1 VKAMASIRTLGGSIA
16 DTARII
22 WRMRYGQQKHEM
34 LQIFCNVDPDQL
46 AQDQRDPLGEFRNYE
61 DCFAAEEELSSIA
74 DQAQKQLAA
83 IEMLMGRSLADADH
97 FGAALQDKASQIS
110 TRPDAAN
117 LVAGLVELT
126 NTMIEKTRTA
136 SGELR
141 SRREEM
147 SALRVSLSEARTR
160 ADTDML
166 TQLRNRHC
174 FERDFAIQIERCT
187 ADDTTLSLAIC
198 DIDNFKDVN
207 DHFGHQTGDGVLR
220 LVAKILDDHCSPYGS
235 VFRLGGEEFAVILPD
250 MGEDDALAL
259 LERTRK
265 DLAARKIRERKSG
278 ALIGKV
284 TLSGGIATATNYTSH
299 SADQLFSVA
308 DRELYVAKEDGRNR
322 ISSSFVENDK

>member
-1 VKAMASIRTLGGSIA
+1 MASIKTFGGSIA

-22 WRMRYGQQKHEM
+22 WRMRLGQQKHEAPHIPRNAVSG
-34 LQIFCNVDPDQL
+34 QHTE
-46 AQDQRDPLGEFRNYE
+46 DQRDPLGEFRNYD
-61 DCFAAEEELSSIA
+61 DCFAAEEELACIA

-83 IEMLMGRSLADADH
+83 IEKLMGKSQADADH
-97 FGAALQDKASQIS
+97 FGAALQDKATQIS
-110 TRPDAAN
+110 AQPDAAE

-147 SALRVSLSEARTR
+147 SALRLSLTEARTR

-166 TQLRNRHC
+166 TQLQNRHS
-174 FERDFAIQIERCT
+174 FERDIAFQVERCT
-187 ADDTTLSLAIC
+187 SDQTPLSLAIC

-220 LVAKILDDHCSPYGS
+220 LVAKILDDHCSPFGS

-250 MGEDDALAL
+250 LGEDDALAL

-265 DLAARKIRERKSG
+265 DLATRKIRERKSG
-278 ALIGKV
+278 ELIGKV
-284 TLSGGIATATNYTSH
+284 TLSGGIATAIRCKDD
-299 SADQLFSVA
+299 SADQLFSIA

-322 ISSSFVENDK
+322 ISSSLVESDV

>member
-16 DTARII
+16 DTARVI

-34 LQIFCNVDPDQL
+34 LQISCNVDPDQL
-46 AQDQRDPLGEFRNYE
+46 AQDQRDPLGEFRSYE
-61 DCFAAEEELSSIA
+61 DCFAAEEELSNIA
-74 DQAQKQLAA
+74 DRAQKQLAA
-83 IEMLMGRSLADADH
+83 IEKLMGKSLAEADH

-110 TRPDAAN
+110 TRPDAAD

-136 SGELR
+136 SGELK

-187 ADDTTLSLAIC
+187 ADDTPLSLAIC

-220 LVAKILDDHCSPYGS
+220 LVAKILDEHCSSFGS
-235 VFRLGGEEFAVILPD
+235 VFRLGGEEFAVLLPD
-250 MGEDDALAL
+250 MAAGKAFELI
-259 LERTRK
+259 ERTRK

-278 ALIGKV
+278 ELIGKV
-284 TLSGGIATATNYTSH
+284 TMSGGVATAIQCNGQ
-299 SADQLFSVA
+299 SADQLFTVA

-322 ISSSFVENDK
+322 VSSSHVERDT

>member
-1 VKAMASIRTLGGSIA
+1 MASIRTLGGSIA

-22 WRMRYGQQKHEM
+22 WRMRSGQQKHEVPHM
-34 LQIFCNVDPDQL
+34 AHHADSNQHT
-46 AQDQRDPLGEFRNYE
+46 QDQRDPSGEFRNYE
-61 DCFAAEEELSSIA
+61 DCFAAEEELSNIA
-74 DQAQKQLAA
+74 DQAQEQLAA
-83 IEMLMGRSLADADH
+83 IEKLMGKSLADANH
-97 FGAALQDKASQIS
+97 FGAALQDKASQMS
-110 TRPDAAN
+110 SQPDAAE

-126 NTMIEKTRTA
+126 NMMIEKTRTA

-147 SALRVSLSEARTR
+147 SDLRLSLTEARTR

-166 TQLRNRHC
+166 TQLQNRHC
-174 FERDFAIQIERCT
+174 FEREFSTQIERCT
-187 ADDTTLSLAIC
+187 ADDTPLSLAIC

-220 LVAKILDDHCSPYGS
+220 LVAKILDEHCSPFGS

-250 MGEDDALAL
+250 MSEDDALAL

-284 TLSGGIATATNYTSH
+284 TLSGGIATVAKCDEQ
-299 SADQLFSVA
+299 SADLLFSVA

-322 ISSSFVENDK
+322 ISSALVENDK